1 MAGAAL
7 TSQLPL
13 AGDADIYG
21 AGPKDDSALPPGA
34 DRSAYRYAISADYLE
49 TMGIALE
56 RGRTIDE
63 QDRSGGQPV
72 ALISAS
78 VARRRF
84 AGRDPIGQ
92 QLRLGPADNWFTVV
106 GVVGN
111 VKQTSLAASSPDA
124 VYVPEAQWRFA
135 DRAMW
140 LVVRTAVDPATI
152 ERAVRQAIRE

>member
-1 MAGAAL
+1 
-7 TSQLPL
+7 
-13 AGDADIYG
+13 
-21 AGPKDDSALPPGA
+21 LPPSA
-34 DRSAYRYAISADYLE
+34 DASAYRYAISADYLE

-56 RGRTIDE
+56 HGRTINE
-63 QDRSGGQPV
+63 QDRSGGPPV

-78 VARRRF
+78 VAQHRF
-84 AGRDPIGQ
+84 PGRDPLGQ

-111 VKQTSLAASSPDA
+111 VKQSSLAASSPDA

-140 LVVRTAVDPATI
+140 VVIRTTVDPATV
-152 ERAVRQAIRE
+152 ETAVRQAIRSVSADQPIVQVATMDERVARSMA